1 MLSTLALTC
10 ALLTSPAAP
19 RPAPLGDLDAG
30 AEISVMRVID
40 GKLYVGGQFQRAN
53 RKLANNIAVWDGTSW
68 STLGR
73 GVDGKVYDICGVG
86 GKIYVVGDFSAANKG
101 SEDEGIPARRIAAW
115 DGTKWSGIAARPVD
129 REIYALA
136 TDGKNLYLGGNFTKI
151 NDETETRGVAMYDGK
166 TIKAIGGKFDR
177 AVMSMVWMKGKLY
190 AGGIFNEFGDD
201 SFNKVAVWDGK
212 TWSELGNGGL
222 DQSVKRLAT
231 DGEAIYA
238 AGAFTVDGSKGIA
251 KFDGTKWSNVLKTS
265 GETWWVHVEN
275 GKLYV
280 AGDFTNAGGTNTH
293 MLAIAEG
300 GKVQG
305 ADEITYATHN
315 VLMPFKGV
323 VAVGGRYGDTQGTDI
338 GGTIKWDGTSRQG
351 FEKSLS
357 GN

>member
-19 RPAPLGDLDAG
+19 RPAPLGDLDAS
-30 AEISVMRVID
+30 ADISVMRVID
-40 GKLYVGGQFQRAN
+40 GKLYVGGMFQRAN

-73 GVDGKVYDICGVG
+73 GVDGRVYDICGMG
-86 GKIYVVGDFSAANKG
+86 GKIYVVGDFGAVNKG

-115 DGTKWSGIAARPVD
+115 DGTKWSAIASRPVD
-129 REIYALA
+129 RQIFSLA
-136 TDGKNLYLGGNFTKI
+136 TDGKNLFLGGNFTKI
-151 NDETETRGVAMYDGK
+151 NDTTETRGVAVYDGK
-166 TIKAIGGKFDR
+166 TIKSIGGKFDR
-177 AVMSMVWMKGKLY
+177 AVMSMVWLKGKLY

-201 SFNKVAVWDGK
+201 SFSKVAVWDG
-212 TWSELGNGGL
+212 TQWSEAGNGGL
-222 DQSVKRLAT
+222 NQSVSRLAT

-238 AGAFTVDGSKGIA
+238 AGAFTLDGSNGIA
-251 KFDGTKWSNVLKTS
+251 RFDGTKWTNVLKTRGS
-265 GETWWVHVEN
+265 TEWVHVEN

-280 AGDFTNAGGTNTH
+280 AGDFRQAGSMETH

-300 GKVQG
+300 GKLQG
-305 ADEITYATHN
+305 ADEILYASHR
-315 VLMPFKGV
+315 VIMPFKGA

-351 FEKSLS
+351 FSKSLS